1 MELALGLRISGP
13 RAYEL
18 GLVNRL
24 VPETEVVPAAT
35 DLARQLCGL
44 PRATLLANRSLVD
57 ALIPRV
63 PRDVAERGELLRR
76 QVLDTD
82 DATEGFLRFA
92 EGR

>member
-24 VPETEVVPAAT
+24 VPEAEVVPAAI
-35 DLARQLCGL
+35 DLARQLCSL

-57 ALIPRV
+57 ALIPRM
-63 PRDVAERGELLRR
+63 PRDVAERAELLRA
-76 QVLDTD
+76 QVVTTA
-82 DATEGFLRFA
+82 DATEGFMRFA
-92 EGR
+92 EKR